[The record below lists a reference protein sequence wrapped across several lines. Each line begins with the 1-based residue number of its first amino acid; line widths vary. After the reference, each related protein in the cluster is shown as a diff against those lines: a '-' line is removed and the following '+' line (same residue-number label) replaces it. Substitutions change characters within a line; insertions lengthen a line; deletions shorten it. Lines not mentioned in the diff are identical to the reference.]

1 MKLERADL
9 ARRSEELGAK
19 PMNAGA
25 GKDIH
30 AGLNTVLVARPGLR
44 APWRSIFMTPTLHQ
58 LSPVIQ
64 HFPFIA
70 WSVDTL
76 KPRRC
81 ILVGS
86 FDAPAYFGLCQACEQ
101 FAPEAEV
108 YFSALGRESQD
119 DDIDKST
126 LNYASRNYP
135 HIARLNSAAE
145 LPREYQFDMLLW
157 IPGQGSSSFEL
168 DEWRKRLASSAMIM
182 VHGICEKTFTLDESG
197 DLSWTLE
204 FTHGQGLGV
213 VGFGEIKR
221 AIQVLA
227 SGEEDPNGLLFQKEL
242 FARLGNACADNVA
255 AAISSQ
261 QLDEARKS
269 LEFRKKKIIEK
280 DEALKSAEAQLK
292 SRALE
297 IEELWSKIHFQADQ
311 HQVERGRLLEK
322 ANLYREWRDDCRAEA
337 DRLQSAL
344 RQNREKAAKVERDFE
359 IKIHLFEERASK
371 AERDLAFK
379 SAEVDRLNLELQ
391 ERFSELANLTRN
403 LDPVLGRQRGVV
415 RFFGKGGRRLS
426 QFLSPINWYRQRV
439 LKRHAAQIA
448 ASGFFDESWYE
459 RSYPDVKNSGFKPA
473 LHFLKIGALEGR
485 NPGPNFNTRAYLNQN
500 PDVAQSGM
508 NPLVHYLEYGRA
520 EGRSVETVK

>member
-1 MKLERADL
+1 
-9 ARRSEELGAK
+9 
-19 PMNAGA
+19 
-25 GKDIH
+25 
-30 AGLNTVLVARPGLR
+30 
-44 APWRSIFMTPTLHQ
+44 
-58 LSPVIQ
+58 
-64 HFPFIA
+64 
-70 WSVDTL
+70 
-76 KPRRC
+76 
-81 ILVGS
+81 
-86 FDAPAYFGLCQACEQ
+86 
-101 FAPEAEV
+101 
-108 YFSALGRESQD
+108 
-119 DDIDKST
+119 
-126 LNYASRNYP
+126 
-135 HIARLNSAAE
+135 
-145 LPREYQFDMLLW
+145 MLLW

-269 LEFRKKKIIEK
+269 LEFRKKKIIER

-473 LHFLKIGALEGR
+473 LHFLKFGALEGR

-520 EGRSVETVK
+520 EVACPLKSGPP